1 MLQNY
6 GWISWVLVFGVFYI
20 FLIMPEQR
28 KQKKLKSMLS
38 GIKEGDRILT
48 RGGILGRI
56 VSMGEDR
63 VIIESGPERTRLEM
77 TKTAIYTVL
86 DEEGNPV
93 SAAKK
98 EENK

>member
-28 KQKKLKSMLS
+28 KQKKVKSMLS
-38 GIKEGDRILT
+38 GVKEGDRILT
-48 RGGILGRI
+48 RGGIYGRI
-56 VSMGEDR
+56 VSMDEDR
-63 VIIESGPERTRLEM
+63 VVIESGPARTRLEM

-93 SAAKK
+93 STAKK